1 MLLLT
6 LNIYYKNLHHI
17 IFNIKSYNIN
27 NLLQFLNQY
36 NHNYPLITKFK
47 NFQRIFSKK

>member
-6 LNIYYKNLHHI
+6 LNKKNKKLHQI
-17 IFNIKSYNIN
+17 IFNIKSYNKN
-27 NLLQFLNQY
+27 NLQQFLNQY
-36 NHNYPLITKFK
+36 KHNYPLITKFK